1 MILDIPDGQVSSWS
15 LFARITL
22 NWIDY
27 VIYFSIAFQTMIN
40 NFFSENLAT
49 ATGESNRVIVIWI
62 CITSAQFWD
71 WYDVCLTPRRW
82 KDVVD
87 EIIAKYLKKS
97 LERTLRNVFKQLIV
111 YVIWSGCSAESWE
124 ALISSESVRGT
135 LHGALLVEVKLIQWH
150 WVSCFVVGVVSRG
163 TSIVLRRPITAAS
176 TKTCIHSLAKCPTSA
191 A

>member
-1 MILDIPDGQVSSWS
+1 
-15 LFARITL
+15 
-22 NWIDY
+22 
-27 VIYFSIAFQTMIN
+27 MIN

-49 ATGESNRVIVIWI
+49 ATGKSNRVIVIWI

-97 LERTLRNVFKQLIV
+97 LERTLRKVFKQLIV

-124 ALISSESVRGT
+124 E
-135 LHGALLVEVKLIQWH
+135 
-150 WVSCFVVGVVSRG
+150 
-163 TSIVLRRPITAAS
+163 
-176 TKTCIHSLAKCPTSA
+176 
-191 A
+191 